1 MTRLRK
7 SPPHFATLIVALLL
21 LGFSNSMAQDLSN
34 YRWKNRIL
42 SIVTPSLDDTTYQA
56 QSAALI
62 AVFPGLMERDI
73 VVITSIKST
82 EFEISLIGK
91 DGGEKLIRKSVLA
104 TEELFA
110 IIDAMPMRRD
120 EMRSAPSSD

>member
-1 MTRLRK
+1 
-7 SPPHFATLIVALLL
+7 
-21 LGFSNSMAQDLSN
+21 MAQDLSN